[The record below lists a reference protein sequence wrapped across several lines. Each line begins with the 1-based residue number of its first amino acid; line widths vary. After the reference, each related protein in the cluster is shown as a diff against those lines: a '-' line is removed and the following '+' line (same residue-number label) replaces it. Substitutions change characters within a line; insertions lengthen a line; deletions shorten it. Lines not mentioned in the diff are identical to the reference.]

1 MNMSVGCHWYTWAKP
16 VTHGFLPT
24 ARLYFGHTAFR
35 LKSLGHHQTLPDERP
50 QKKHDLHPTCKC
62 NLIKSVHG
70 SVGCAVARPHP
81 LSVLVELTP
90 GRTYKICTCVRPCE
104 TLGPGHMQQARVI
117 LPTTN
122 GMSTT
127 HVRYTYVLAWQPLP
141 LTQLE
146 FVPDSKTEYQ
156 SFFSQ
161 RMKCSRPQKA
171 QVHRLK
177 IHSKLDLL

>member
-1 MNMSVGCHWYTWAKP
+1 M
-16 VTHGFLPT
+16 THAFLPSALLLSSQASNCTPLLWAHSFQTEIIGAPPNPTRRT
-24 ARLYFGHTAFR
+24 A
-35 LKSLGHHQTLPDERP
+35 K
-50 QKKHDLHPTCKC
+50 KKHVLHPTCKC

-81 LSVLVELTP
+81 LSVLVELTL

-104 TLGPGHMQQARVI
+104 TLGPGHRQTRVI
-117 LPTTN
+117 LPMTN

-127 HVRYTYVLAWQPLP
+127 HVRYAYVLAWQLLP
-141 LTQLE
+141 LMQLE

-161 RMKCSRPQKA
+161 RPRKR
-171 QVHRLK
+171 RY
-177 IHSKLDLL
+177 ID